1 MTIEKYDQY
10 SKQFVADL
18 LESKGDAQTQYEI
31 LPGEAHQADV
41 YFVPTPGADF
51 QPLGLLGRIAAK
63 PCLIEPF
70 RNPPSKIGVQTGI
83 QKLFTLRSELLNK
96 VKRDNKSLEEKDKKS
111 LPEDELPHLWILL
124 SSASDNLLNFFD
136 AKVDCPNWCEGVYFF
151 PEGFRTV
158 IVAINR
164 LPPTPETLLLRLL
177 GKGTTQQQAIEEIL
191 AFPKDNGLRNHVEY
205 LLYRWHIYLG
215 TQEELTEEEEL
226 FMNLSKLVEERQQ
239 SILQQGIQQGVQQCV
254 QQGVQQGIQQ
264 GIQQGRLEE
273 RRIFVENLLKLKFG
287 NIDESL
293 SPVIEPLIKLTP
305 EESSRLIWQASRE
318 TLLMK
323 LSH

>member
-1 MTIEKYDQY
+1 MTREKYDQY

-18 LESKGDAQTQYEI
+18 LEPKGDAQTQYEI
-31 LPGEAHQADV
+31 PPGEAHQADV
-41 YFVPTPGADF
+41 YFVPAPGADF

-70 RNPPSKIGVQTGI
+70 RNPPSKIEFQTGV

-111 LPEDELPHLWILL
+111 LPEEELPHLWILAT
-124 SSASDNLLNFFD
+124 SASDNWLNFFG
-136 AKVDCPNWCEGVYFF
+136 AKVDLPNWCEGVYFCA
-151 PEGFRTV
+151 EGLRTA
-158 IVAINR
+158 IVTINR

-177 GKGTTQQQAIEEIL
+177 GSGTTQLQAIEEIL
-191 AFPKDNGLRNHVEY
+191 AFPKDNSLRNHVEY
-205 LLYRWHIYLG
+205 LLYRWHIYLD
-215 TQEELTEEEEL
+215 TQDELTEDDKEL

-239 SILQQGIQQGVQQCV
+239 NILQQGIQQGIQQGVQQ
-254 QQGVQQGIQQ
+254 GVQQGRQT
-264 GIQQGRLEE
+264 GRLEE
-273 RRIFVENLLKLKFG
+273 RRIFVENLLMLRFG
-287 NIDESL
+287 KIDESL
-293 SPVIEPLIKLTP
+293 SLVIEPLLKLAP

-323 LSH
+323 FSH